1 MRKTKLLLAL
11 AMVFAALSFSLSAKA
26 QNMVPIYLT
35 YQGTS
40 SHFAQWEVY
49 CHNNDI
55 DEDYFLF
62 AYDFTKV
69 DQTYRCGTV
78 PAGNYTVYIRRF
90 HYTTDW
96 RYDWYA
102 RGQSAYN
109 QLWDNLN
116 YFELLNDVYI
126 GDLSDSPEEGL
137 NITIQNSY

>member
-35 YQGTS
+35 YTANTPN
-40 SHFAQWEVY
+40 AQWEVY

-62 AYDFTKV
+62 AYEHSKV

-78 PAGNYTVYIRRF
+78 PAGNYTVYILRSS
-90 HYTTDW
+90 YSANG
-96 RYDWYA
+96 YYNWYA

-126 GDLSDSPEEGL
+126 GDLSDSPEDGL
-137 NITIQNSY
+137 HITIQNSF